1 MKFEIVSKY
10 ADAGLN
16 LPVRKTK
23 ASAGYDF
30 QVAEDIIIPSYLDLF
45 NELAAA
51 QITSEYCD
59 DEFLTLEKAAALTKY
74 ARCKPTLVPTGV
86 KCEMPEDMYLEL
98 SVRSSC
104 PLKHWLILA
113 NGVGIIDADYYNNPD
128 NEGHIFFQ
136 IINLSPFDIMLKKG
150 DAIGQGI
157 FKKYYLTDDDMATAL
172 RQGGFGST
180 DIVDALN
187 LFGTP
192 NAQEADYIQLGIDLF
207 NSQNTSINEDT
218 PKEECV
224 MACNPK
230 NRAFVFGAPKDT
242 IIAGM
247 SSHHE

>member
-10 ADAGLN
+10 ADAGLS

-30 QVAEDIIIPSYLDLF
+30 QVAEDIIIPSYYTLC

-51 QITSEYCD
+51 RITSEYCD
-59 DEFLTLEKAAALTKY
+59 DEVLTLDKVAFLTKY
-74 ARCKPTLVPTGV
+74 AGCKPTLVPTGI

-136 IINLSPFDIMLKKG
+136 IINVSPFDILLKKG

-157 FKKYYLTDDDMATAL
+157 LKKYFITDNDVAQGERT
-172 RQGGFGST
+172 GGFGST
-180 DIVDALN
+180 DSGETHQLT
-187 LFGTP
+187 L
-192 NAQEADYIQLGIDLF
+192 QEWMEIAPEMLAAETGGY
-207 NSQNTSINEDT
+207 
-218 PKEECV
+218 V
-224 MACNPK
+224 MACNSD
-230 NRAFVFGAPKDT
+230 NRAFIVGTPKT
-242 IIAGM
+242 ISEESERAY
-247 SSHHE
+247 E

>member
-10 ADAGLN
+10 ADAGLS

-30 QVAEDIIIPSYLDLF
+30 QVAEDIIVPSFLRLEDKMVSYADIVYGRTLG
-45 NELAAA
+45 EIAK
-51 QITSEYCD
+51 IT
-59 DEFLTLEKAAALTKY
+59 KATK
-74 ARCKPTLVPTGV
+74 AKPTLVPTGI

-113 NGVGIIDADYYNNPD
+113 NGVGVIDSDYYNNPD

-136 IINLSPFDIMLKKG
+136 IINLSPFDIILKKG

-157 FKKYYLTDDDMATAL
+157 FKKYYLTENDAATAG

-180 DIVDALN
+180 DKQFVVDKILSYDVYNNKEKIGSYTMPESVIDAFNETGHSHILTTDEWFEASMKLFEGN
-187 LFGTP
+187 L
-192 NAQEADYIQLGIDLF
+192 
-207 NSQNTSINEDT
+207 
-218 PKEECV
+218 
-224 MACNPK
+224 
-230 NRAFVFGAPKDT
+230 
-242 IIAGM
+242 
-247 SSHHE
+247 SHE